1 MAYDRPGSAE
11 GGTGVASDS
20 DGSMKLPAYAGMMAD
35 YHRAFDPE
43 LRGVVAALRVRPG
56 DLVVDVASGDG
67 SYSRWLAERVGPAGK
82 VLAVD
87 VSPAFLDL
95 AQRKIGSASVAD
107 RIRFVRMNLDRPALV
122 EAAADLA
129 WCAQSL
135 YSLPDPVRAV
145 RRMARLVRDGGR
157 IAVFESDELHHVSLP
172 WPVDVELALRR
183 AELEAFEARSDR
195 PAKFYIARDLPRIFR
210 EAGLP
215 GCDVQ
220 SFAFCRRAPFDAPT
234 RGFLSAYL
242 ADLRERTAPRLSV
255 AMRSRVD
262 ELADPGSP
270 LYLLDD
276 PDSLA
281 VCVDHLAV
289 SPVRR
294 A

>member
-1 MAYDRPGSAE
+1 MASNSSGAAE
-11 GGTGVASDS
+11 
-20 DGSMKLPAYAGMMAD
+20 LPAYAGMMAD
-35 YHRAFDPE
+35 YHQAFEPE
-43 LRGVVAALRVRPG
+43 LRGVVTALRTQPG
-56 DLVVDVASGDG
+56 DLILDVACGDG
-67 SYSRWLAERVGPAGK
+67 SYARWLAECVGPAGR
-82 VLAVD
+82 VLALD

-95 AQRKIGSASVAD
+95 ARREIGPASVAD
-107 RIRFVRMNLDRPALV
+107 RIRFVRMDLDHPALA

-135 YSLPDPVRAV
+135 YSLPDPVQAV

-242 ADLRERTAPRLSV
+242 ADLRERAAPHLSV
-255 AMRSRVD
+255 DMRSRVD
-262 ELADPGSP
+262 ELAAPDSP
-270 LYLLDD
+270 RSLLDD

-289 SPVRR
+289 SPIQR

>member
-1 MAYDRPGSAE
+1 MASEAI
-11 GGTGVASDS
+11 DS
-20 DGSMKLPAYAGMMAD
+20 KRLPAYAGMMAD
-35 YHRAFDPE
+35 YHRAFEPE
-43 LRGVVAALRVRPG
+43 LRGVVAALRARSD
-56 DLVVDVASGDG
+56 DLIVDVACGDG
-67 SYSRWLAERVGPAGK
+67 SYSRWLAEGIGPDGK
-82 VLAVD
+82 ILAVD

-95 AQRKIGSASVAD
+95 ARRAVEAD
-107 RIRFVRMNLDRPALV
+107 SLVDRVQFVRMDLDHPAL
-122 EAAADLA
+122 AASGADLA

-135 YSLPDPVRAV
+135 YSLPDPVQAV

-195 PAKFYIARDLPRIFR
+195 PAKYYIARDLPRVFR

-215 GCDVQ
+215 GCEVQ
-220 SFAFCRRAPFDAPT
+220 SFAFSRQAPFDVPT

-242 ADLRERTAPRLSV
+242 ADLRERTAPRLDV

-262 ELADPGSP
+262 ELADPGSA

-276 PDSLA
+276 PDALA

-289 SPVRR
+289 SSVRR